1 MKRILA
7 FFLSIL
13 LLSTLFC
20 VPAYAVGEKLL
31 ARSEERRVGKEC
43 RG

>member
-20 VPAYAVGEKLL
+20 VPAYAVGEKQIGR
-31 ARSEERRVGKEC
+31 AHV
-43 RG
+43 